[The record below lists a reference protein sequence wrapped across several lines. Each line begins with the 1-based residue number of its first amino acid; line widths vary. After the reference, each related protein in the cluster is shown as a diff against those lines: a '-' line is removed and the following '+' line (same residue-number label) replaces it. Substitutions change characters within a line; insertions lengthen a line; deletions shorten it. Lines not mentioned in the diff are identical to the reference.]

1 MSAVAPA
8 PGASLADLLG
18 EFYAA
23 GLPLTKSS
31 IALAASLVGCG
42 ESCYLT
48 AFTVLNT
55 NAAAQFIQLH
65 DSRTLPG
72 NGAVPTVSF
81 TVPGSSDK
89 TVSYA
94 LPGLKFLAGVVIANS
109 STSAT
114 LTIGS
119 ADCFFNVQSIPVV
132 PG

>member
-55 NAAAQFIQLH
+55 NASAQFIQLH

-109 STSAT
+109 STAAT
-114 LTIGS
+114 LTLGS